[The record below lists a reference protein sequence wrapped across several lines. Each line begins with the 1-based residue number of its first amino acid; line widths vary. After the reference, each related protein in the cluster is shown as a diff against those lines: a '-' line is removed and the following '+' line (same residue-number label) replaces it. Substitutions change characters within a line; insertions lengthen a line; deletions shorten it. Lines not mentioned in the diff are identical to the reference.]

1 MEEVRLEFRNT
12 DYMPILKEVSFKLGI
27 FISSVVI
34 GYFFVTDKPCLN
46 FYHIMQSKVDQ
57 SI

>member
-27 FISSVVI
+27 FISSAII
-34 GYFFVTDKPCLN
+34 GYFFVADKPCLN
-46 FYHIMQSKVDQ
+46 FYHIMQAKVNQ